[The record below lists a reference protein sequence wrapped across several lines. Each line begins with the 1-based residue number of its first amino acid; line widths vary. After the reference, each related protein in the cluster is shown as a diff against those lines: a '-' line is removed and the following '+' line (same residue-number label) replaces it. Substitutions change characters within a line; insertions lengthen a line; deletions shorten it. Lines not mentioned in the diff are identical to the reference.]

1 MRNAGENPVI
11 LDAGDL
17 FFSTPNLNSGNS
29 QSELHRANAIMSGY
43 EKIGCDAINVG
54 KYELLAGLSFLKEQ
68 ASKTSIPF
76 VSANLRDATTGELL
90 FDPYVIIDR
99 GTLKVGIIGLTN
111 LVPDTM
117 KTITV
122 DDYQKA
128 GKDFITDIKNK
139 VDIVVLMVNSDRNS
153 YKSLPDEFPDADFI
167 YVSGST
173 MRTRPNMPQKN
184 GGPYL
189 YSNGK
194 QGKYLTVIDLDVK
207 SGEEPIIDVSSIQDK
222 IKSVNRRFD
231 RLQKKDPD
239 KQLEEIYANQEN
251 VLSLI
256 ERYRKGLFEAE
267 AALAAAINT
276 MNFQSVPLSRKIQD
290 DPEMIAFVDE
300 TLATCNSLKRKSTSK
315 VKTKKQD
322 LHALE

>member
-222 IKSVNRRFD
+222 KKSFNRRLD

-267 AALAAAINT
+267 AALVAAVNT

-315 VKTKKQD
+315 VKTKK
-322 LHALE
+322 

>member
-111 LVPDTM
+111 LIPDTM

-222 IKSVNRRFD
+222 KKSFNRRLD

-267 AALAAAINT
+267 AALAAAVNT

-315 VKTKKQD
+315 VKTKK
-322 LHALE
+322 

>member
-1 MRNAGENPVI
+1 MI

-111 LVPDTM
+111 LIPDTM

-222 IKSVNRRFD
+222 KKSFNRRLD

-267 AALAAAINT
+267 AALAAAVNT

-300 TLATCNSLKRKSTSK
+300 TLATCNSLKQKSTSK
-315 VKTKKQD
+315 VKTKK
-322 LHALE
+322 

>member
-222 IKSVNRRFD
+222 KKSFNRRLD

-256 ERYRKGLFEAE
+256 ERYRKDLFEAE
-267 AALAAAINT
+267 AALAAAVNT

-315 VKTKKQD
+315 VKTKK
-322 LHALE
+322 

>member
-1 MRNAGENPVI
+1 MKIQEMRNAGENPVI

-256 ERYRKGLFEAE
+256 ERYRKDLFEAE
-267 AALAAAINT
+267 AALAAAVNT

-315 VKTKKQD
+315 VKTKK
-322 LHALE
+322 

>member
-1 MRNAGENPVI
+1 VKIQEMRNAGENPVI

-222 IKSVNRRFD
+222 KKSFNRRLD

-267 AALAAAINT
+267 AALAAAVNT

-315 VKTKKQD
+315 VKTKK
-322 LHALE
+322 

>member
-1 MRNAGENPVI
+1 MI

-222 IKSVNRRFD
+222 KKSFNRRLD

-267 AALAAAINT
+267 AALAAAVNT

-315 VKTKKQD
+315 VKTKK
-322 LHALE
+322 

>member
-256 ERYRKGLFEAE
+256 ERYRKDLFEAE
-267 AALAAAINT
+267 AALAAAVNT

-315 VKTKKQD
+315 VKTKK
-322 LHALE
+322 

>member
-128 GKDFITDIKNK
+128 GKDFITDIKNET
-139 VDIVVLMVNSDRNS
+139 ISVL
-153 YKSLPDEFPDADFI
+153 
-167 YVSGST
+167 
-173 MRTRPNMPQKN
+173 
-184 GGPYL
+184 
-189 YSNGK
+189 
-194 QGKYLTVIDLDVK
+194 
-207 SGEEPIIDVSSIQDK
+207 
-222 IKSVNRRFD
+222 
-231 RLQKKDPD
+231 
-239 KQLEEIYANQEN
+239 
-251 VLSLI
+251 
-256 ERYRKGLFEAE
+256 
-267 AALAAAINT
+267 
-276 MNFQSVPLSRKIQD
+276 
-290 DPEMIAFVDE
+290 
-300 TLATCNSLKRKSTSK
+300 
-315 VKTKKQD
+315 
-322 LHALE
+322 

>member
-222 IKSVNRRFD
+222 KKSFNRRLD

-267 AALAAAINT
+267 AALAAAVNT

-315 VKTKKQD
+315 VKTKK
-322 LHALE
+322 

>member
-1 MRNAGENPVI
+1 MKIQEMRNAGENPVI

-117 KTITV
+117 KTVTA
-122 DDYQKA
+122 DDYLKA
-128 GKDFITDIKNK
+128 GKGSIIEIKNK
-139 VDIVVLMVNSDRNS
+139 VDVLVLMVNSDRNS
-153 YKSLPDEFPDADFI
+153 YKSLPIEFPDADFI

-267 AALAAAINT
+267 AALAAAVNT

-315 VKTKKQD
+315 VKTKK
-322 LHALE
+322 

>member
-1 MRNAGENPVI
+1 MKIQEMRNAGENPVI

-222 IKSVNRRFD
+222 KKSFNRRLD

-267 AALAAAINT
+267 AALAAAVNT

-315 VKTKKQD
+315 VKTKK
-322 LHALE
+322 

>member
-1 MRNAGENPVI
+1 MKIQEMRNAGENPVI

-139 VDIVVLMVNSDRNS
+139 DDIVVLMVNSDRNS

-222 IKSVNRRFD
+222 KKSFNRRLD

-267 AALAAAINT
+267 AALAAAVNT

-315 VKTKKQD
+315 VKTKK
-322 LHALE
+322 

>member
-315 VKTKKQD
+315 VKTKK
-322 LHALE
+322 

>member
-1 MRNAGENPVI
+1 VKIQEMRNAGENPVI

-222 IKSVNRRFD
+222 KKSFNRRLD

-267 AALAAAINT
+267 AALAAAVNT

-300 TLATCNSLKRKSTSK
+300 TLATCNSLKQKSTSK
-315 VKTKKQD
+315 VKTKK
-322 LHALE
+322 

>member
-1 MRNAGENPVI
+1 
-11 LDAGDL
+11 
-17 FFSTPNLNSGNS
+17 
-29 QSELHRANAIMSGY
+29 
-43 EKIGCDAINVG
+43 
-54 KYELLAGLSFLKEQ
+54 
-68 ASKTSIPF
+68 
-76 VSANLRDATTGELL
+76 
-90 FDPYVIIDR
+90 
-99 GTLKVGIIGLTN
+99 
-111 LVPDTM
+111 
-117 KTITV
+117 
-122 DDYQKA
+122 
-128 GKDFITDIKNK
+128 
-139 VDIVVLMVNSDRNS
+139 
-153 YKSLPDEFPDADFI
+153 
-167 YVSGST
+167 
-173 MRTRPNMPQKN
+173 MPQKN

-256 ERYRKGLFEAE
+256 ERYRKDLFEAE
-267 AALAAAINT
+267 AALAAAVNT

-315 VKTKKQD
+315 VKTKK
-322 LHALE
+322 

>member
-117 KTITV
+117 KTVTA
-122 DDYQKA
+122 DDYLKA
-128 GKDFITDIKNK
+128 GKASIIEIKNK
-139 VDIVVLMVNSDRNS
+139 VDVLVLMVNSDRNS
-153 YKSLPDEFPDADFI
+153 YKSLPIEFPDADFI

-222 IKSVNRRFD
+222 IESVYRRFD

-256 ERYRKGLFEAE
+256 ERYRKDLFEAE
-267 AALAAAINT
+267 AALAAAVNT

-300 TLATCNSLKRKSTSK
+300 TLATCNSLKQKSTSK
-315 VKTKKQD
+315 VKTKK
-322 LHALE
+322 

>member
-1 MRNAGENPVI
+1 MI
-11 LDAGDL
+11 LDAGNL

-29 QSELHRANAIMSGY
+29 LSELHRANAIMSGY

-222 IKSVNRRFD
+222 KKSFNRRLD

-267 AALAAAINT
+267 AALAAAVNT

-315 VKTKKQD
+315 VKTKK
-322 LHALE
+322 

>member
-267 AALAAAINT
+267 AALAAAVNT

-315 VKTKKQD
+315 VKTKK
-322 LHALE
+322 